1 MTPAHEH
8 GSGACLEMLERLSEY
23 LDGKTDPT
31 VSAEI
36 ESHMADCEPC
46 VAFLRSLR
54 HTVAEIGSVPQPRL
68 PDDVKRACAEAHAKL
83 RGRR

>member
-8 GSGACLEMLERLSEY
+8 GSTACRELLERLSEY
-23 LDGKTDPT
+23 LDGELDEAAC
-31 VSAEI
+31 AEI

-54 HTVAEIGSVPQPRL
+54 HTVAQIGSLPQPRL
-68 PDDVKRACAEAHAKL
+68 PEDVKRACAEAYEKFL
-83 RGRR
+83 GRR